1 MDVSPIP
8 KFTAWSER
16 VTGNKRSFRSEIDPY
31 IAENPSEVFVAV
43 DEECI
48 MNLTREPVGLSMN
61 LLRKSHFCSLFRL
74 FSLNSRAIA
83 QRIHALHLYEAYAKI
98 FSRNIF
104 LIEQSKNC
112 NKNGFLSQRSTKS
125 DRLLAISIP
134 HRYLSAIM
142 SVLSAGP
149 SATSLYQSITRSRK
163 SDLKPLPDLA
173 ISLIVH

>member
-8 KFTAWSER
+8 EFTAWSER

-61 LLRKSHFCSLFRL
+61 LLRKSHFCLLFRL

-83 QRIHALHLYEAYAKI
+83 QRIHALHLYEAYAKKLPEI
-98 FSRNIF
+98 FFSSNNRKTALKMVFSRND
-104 LIEQSKNC
+104 Q
-112 NKNGFLSQRSTKS
+112 LSPTDSW
-125 DRLLAISIP
+125 P
-134 HRYLSAIM
+134 
-142 SVLSAGP
+142 
-149 SATSLYQSITRSRK
+149 YQFHTGNYPK
-163 SDLKPLPDLA
+163 
-173 ISLIVH
+173 